1 MGKKSGSGSGM
12 KNPGHIS
19 ESVSG
24 IRDGKIW
31 IRDPEWKNF
40 GSEIRDKH
48 PGSATLVV
56 KKYNNAKT
64 L

>member
-1 MGKKSGSGSGM
+1 M